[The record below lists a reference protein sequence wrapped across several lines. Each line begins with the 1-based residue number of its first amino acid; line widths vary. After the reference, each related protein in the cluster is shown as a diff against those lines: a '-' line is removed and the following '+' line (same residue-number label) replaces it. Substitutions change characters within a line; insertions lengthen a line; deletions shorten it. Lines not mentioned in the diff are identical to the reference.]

1 MNRNA
6 WTASAIVAAALLASA
21 CGASSSKAE
30 KAVASVLHAR
40 FDKPGADLI
49 VDPIAIGGA
58 FAVADWTQG
67 AAGGRA
73 LLQKGGN
80 GWLLVLC
87 GGDSLRTMQGLIRL
101 GVPQHQAVAIAKELA
116 REEKDVSA
124 ERLARMAGF
133 AGEVRM

>member
-73 LLQKGGN
+73 LLQKGG
-80 GWLLVLC
+80 
-87 GGDSLRTMQGLIRL
+87 GDSLRTMQGLIRL